1 MSLMKKT
8 IFAIALS
15 FNLCFVSAAE
25 YSQTKTESFGGVG
38 ITLVKK
44 GQQLVVNSVIKG
56 SPADLAGIQSDDM
69 ILTVDGQEMSI
80 LTMSEALGIMR
91 GVAGDEMNI
100 VLGRNGAEVLDF
112 AIDRVKM
119 EINQGYLKAESSTTL
134 SSQEIKDKMNA
145 QAQAQIFLNGKILES
160 EQNVR
165 SHSHVYSVVW
175 GTQSNKG
182 AFAPQIERFR
192 VNSNG
197 ESQLTLNEDAPYQA
211 HLLDLNG
218 KLLAQEK
225 GAGETFTMSAKWT
238 AAHTVVRVIQKG
250 QLFQYKN

>member
-1 MSLMKKT
+1 MKKI

-15 FNLCFVSAAE
+15 SSLCFVSAAE

-80 LTMSEALGIMR
+80 LTMSETLGIMR
-91 GVAGDEMNI
+91 GVAGDEMNL
-100 VLGRNGAEVLDF
+100 VLERNSAEVLDF
-112 AIDRVKM
+112 AIDRIKM
-119 EINQGYLKAESSTTL
+119 DINQGYLKAESASTL
-134 SSQEIKDKMNA
+134 SSQEIKDKMKV
-145 QAQAQIFLNGKILES
+145 QAQAQIFLNGKLLES

-165 SHSHVYSVVW
+165 SHSHVYSVEW

-182 AFAPQIERFR
+182 SFAPQIERFR

-250 QLFQYKN
+250 QLFQHKN